1 MWRIFLVLYF
11 SYLILGPHWIAKTA
25 QGKKLDVVDSPR
37 EFARRSI
44 FISYVSLLYIAW
56 YLKNPSKS
64 TFINALI
71 LSGGATL
78 GFYLKYGREEFP
90 MHVLVNSFLLYNG
103 RKYMDVQTWLTSIL
117 LVFYTAT
124 HNILYKR

>member
-1 MWRIFLVLYF
+1 MLYF

-25 QGKKLDVVDSPR
+25 QGKKLDIVDSPR

-78 GFYLKYGREEFP
+78 GFYLK
-90 MHVLVNSFLLYNG
+90 
-103 RKYMDVQTWLTSIL
+103 
-117 LVFYTAT
+117 
-124 HNILYKR
+124 